1 MKRALGWTLAVIVVL
16 AAAAF
21 GARAYATRAM
31 YARAVTPK
39 ALGAAT
45 PATDSLPFAKLAIPS
60 GDRTLVGWWVRA
72 PADSGAVAPAL
83 LFLHGNRS
91 AISDYVPLQRFLYR
105 QGVSSLVFDYAGFG
119 ASGGDPSLRHAIE
132 DAGTVARVFAESA
145 GTGRRTAMGS
155 ALGATVLLQAIDSVQ
170 PRVHGVVIEG
180 VTASV
185 REAAVRDG
193 RIPRLLAPLVPDI
206 ADNSTA
212 AGRVRVPFLAVH
224 SVADNRFP
232 IADAE
237 RVVAR
242 VPGPSALVRHPRK
255 GHSALLTSSRP
266 CDWSRVLAFVRDGTL
281 PPDKED
287 SSDICA
293 TEARLKAV
301 NDSIAAVRSALARDS
316 AARAAA
322 RAESTRAAA
331 AKTKSMPAT
340 KTKAPAT
347 KTPATKTTKS
357 TAPTRTKVPSTKTK
371 TSPAPARRPT
381 TTKRP

>member
-1 MKRALGWTLAVIVVL
+1 MKRALGWTLAIIVL
-16 AAAAF
+16 LGAAAF
-21 GARAYATRAM
+21 GARTYATRAM

-39 ALGAAT
+39 ALGGAT

-72 PADSGAVAPAL
+72 PGDSGAVAPAL

-91 AISDYVPLQRFLYR
+91 SISDYVPLQRFLYR

-119 ASGGDPSLRHAIE
+119 ASGGEPSLRHAIE
-132 DAGTVARVFAESA
+132 DAGTVARVFADSA
-145 GTGRRTAMGS
+145 GTSRRTAMGS
-155 ALGATVLLQAIDSVQ
+155 ALGATVLLQAIDSIQ

-206 ADNSTA
+206 ADNSMA

-232 IADAE
+232 ITDAE
-237 RVVAR
+237 RVIAR

-255 GHSALLTSSRP
+255 GHSALLASSRP

-281 PPDKED
+281 PPARED
-287 SSDICA
+287 SSDVCA

-301 NDSIAAVRSALARDS
+301 NDSIAAA
-316 AARAAA
+316 
-322 RAESTRAAA
+322 TK
-331 AKTKSMPAT
+331 AKSVPATKTTT

-347 KTPATKTTKS
+347 KA
-357 TAPTRTKVPSTKTK
+357 TAPTRTKLPATKTK
-371 TSPAPARRPT
+371 TSPAPARKPAA
-381 TTKRP
+381 TKRP